1 MEPLTA
7 GTELAGRFRLIRAVG
22 RGALGEVWLAE
33 DLAAG
38 RRVALKFPLRDA
50 ALAILREGFSRTA
63 KLVHPAIVRL
73 YEFIDQPRPALVMQF
88 VEGSDAGALRGAGFR
103 TILAALGVVAEALE
117 YAHRQGVVHRDLKPA
132 NILHDQQGR
141 LLLTD
146 FGAAAGG
153 GTLPA
158 MSPQQ
163 LDGAPPVVSDD
174 VYGFGALLYE
184 LLAGEPLFHPEV
196 TPERIRSVVPQIP
209 RTDLS
214 GEPLPQ
220 PLRRLLGALLE
231 KSPVQR
237 PPGMA
242 AVRDALEQILH
253 DFPELP
259 AARAAAAVIEPL
271 ARERMPA
278 PAPATASGAGLPARL
293 VFAALV
299 VLVGLA
305 AVVVFYLPVLVR
317 ERTPA
322 VIATVA
328 PSPVAPPV
336 ATEPAAAVPQDEIDE
351 ALGAFLRQDDELRKL
366 NAERWAGEEWTKL
379 RRLAEEGDAAYRRR
393 ESAATL
399 DLYRQA
405 GATAGQ
411 LLARAPVV
419 LEEALREGRKAL
431 AAGDETAAQARFEM
445 ALAIDTGHVEARR
458 GLERAKNLPGL
469 RALLTQATS
478 AEAAGNTTADRN
490 AALGFYRQ
498 AAALDPESAEAAA
511 GVARLQGGLAAD
523 AFATQMARGFA
534 AQARGDF
541 EAAADA
547 FSAALRVRPGDAQ
560 AQSALTQL
568 QADQQLAR
576 LVGLQQQAGALEK
589 EERWNEALSR
599 YESVLA
605 VDPALVT
612 AQEGAARART
622 RLDLDRRMRTE
633 ITSADRFND
642 DAVLARA
649 RSTLAAARAIADA
662 GPVLAAQVV
671 ELGRPLELAVIPVTV
686 RFDSDNLTEVTIYK
700 VGRLGMFS
708 SRSLEL
714 RPGLYTVV
722 GSRAGY
728 RDVRRNVR
736 VEPGREGLS
745 VSVRCEEPI

>member
-1 MEPLTA
+1 
-7 GTELAGRFRLIRAVG
+7 
-22 RGALGEVWLAE
+22 
-33 DLAAG
+33 
-38 RRVALKFPLRDA
+38 
-50 ALAILREGFSRTA
+50 
-63 KLVHPAIVRL
+63 
-73 YEFIDQPRPALVMQF
+73 
-88 VEGSDAGALRGAGFR
+88 
-103 TILAALGVVAEALE
+103 
-117 YAHRQGVVHRDLKPA
+117 
-132 NILHDQQGR
+132 
-141 LLLTD
+141 
-146 FGAAAGG
+146 
-153 GTLPA
+153 
-158 MSPQQ
+158 
-163 LDGAPPVVSDD
+163 
-174 VYGFGALLYE
+174 
-184 LLAGEPLFHPEV
+184 
-196 TPERIRSVVPQIP
+196 
-209 RTDLS
+209 
-214 GEPLPQ
+214 
-220 PLRRLLGALLE
+220 
-231 KSPVQR
+231 
-237 PPGMA
+237 
-242 AVRDALEQILH
+242 
-253 DFPELP
+253 
-259 AARAAAAVIEPL
+259 
-271 ARERMPA
+271 
-278 PAPATASGAGLPARL
+278 
-293 VFAALV
+293 
-299 VLVGLA
+299 
-305 AVVVFYLPVLVR
+305 VFYLPVLVR

-445 ALAIDTGHVEARR
+445 ALAIDAGHVEARR
-458 GLERAKNLPGL
+458 GLERAKNLPAL
-469 RALLTQATS
+469 RALLTRATS

-490 AALGFYRQ
+490 VALGFYRQ
-498 AAALDPESAEAAA
+498 AATLDPESAEAVA

-671 ELGRPLELAVIPVTV
+671 ELGRLLELAVIPVTV